1 LRDGAVFLHEQLFC
15 IAFSANLS
23 NHSFPKASP
32 APQNHVFSFFF
43 ILPAAPHKD
52 NTIHGPI
59 RREPQHDA
67 GGIFVKDRSFGLV
80 DYVEKMAQSR
90 VPGAGWG
97 QSWFGGFFFC
107 LFLFV
112 FVY

>member
-1 LRDGAVFLHEQLFC
+1 MFLGL
-15 IAFSANLS
+15 
-23 NHSFPKASP
+23 
-32 APQNHVFSFFF
+32 F

-97 QSWFGGFFFC
+97 QSWFGGFFFVC
-107 LFLFV
+107 LFISLFSN
-112 FVY
+112 FLLPKFIKHGTP